1 MEFKRLTKRN
11 AATYFGKP
19 IVFQLSGKP
28 RLAQFKRVQD
38 KYLVLSSFGQDFL
51 LSVTHPVV
59 VILDKYKSH
68 RATYPYAKTF
78 STRHLAW
85 KDDHQ
90 SEPFHYPMNF
100 LLASNTTYL
109 LQYVGHYVIVR
120 SDRGKTLSLFQIK
133 SISRSLQYLDL
144 ENVSSRQIVDIRHT
158 PCYIIV

>member
-51 LSVTHPVV
+51 LAVTHPVV

-68 RATYPYAKTF
+68 KAPF

-120 SDRGKTLSLFQIK
+120 SDKGKTLTLFQIK
-133 SISRSLQYLDL
+133 SISTSLQYLDL

>member
-11 AATYFGKP
+11 AANCLGKP

-28 RLAQFKRVQD
+28 RLAQLRQIQD
-38 KYLVLSSFGQDFL
+38 KHLVISSFGKDFL

-59 VILDKYKSH
+59 VILDKTQ
-68 RATYPYAKTF
+68 RQPPPF
-78 STRHLAW
+78 SKASGRMAW
-85 KDDHQ
+85 KEDYR

-120 SDRGKTLSLFQIK
+120 NNKGKSLSLYQIK
-133 SISRSLQYLDL
+133 SISTSLQYLDL